1 MGVMN
6 KTKLIFSAAFF
17 TCAAAIAQPGVP
29 PPPGMNA
36 DPSAA
41 AAANAVNDSWKP
53 SLRKDGAIDKVDH
66 NNYLTPWQH
75 VREADVLWSKW
86 VWREIDTRTKQNLP
100 FKYPGDEYSGGG
112 MYIEILMYAIKKAK
126 VTAFQDDRFT
136 TPMTIEEVLALVVGK
151 PDTTYIETVTGEL
164 QMKIINKSF
173 NPDAIS
179 KFRLKEQWIFDKNL
193 GRMVVRIIGIAPYI
207 DRFNEDGSYRLSLPM
222 FWLHYEELRN
232 TNVKYEVYNPENDV
246 YRITWDDFFEKRM
259 FSSYIYKS
267 TMNNPLQDDIK
278 NYKSGVD
285 RLYESEEI
293 REKIF
298 NKEHDLW
305 VY

>member
-1 MGVMN
+1 MN
-6 KTKLIFSAAFF
+6 KTKLIFSAAFL

-36 DPSAA
+36 DPSAT

-112 MYIEILMYAIKKAK
+112 MYIEILMDAIKKAK

>member
-1 MGVMN
+1 MN
-6 KTKLIFSAAFF
+6 KTKLIFSAAFL

-41 AAANAVNDSWKP
+41 AAANAVTDSWKP

-112 MYIEILMYAIKKAK
+112 MYIEILMDAIKKAK

-293 REKIF
+293 REKLF